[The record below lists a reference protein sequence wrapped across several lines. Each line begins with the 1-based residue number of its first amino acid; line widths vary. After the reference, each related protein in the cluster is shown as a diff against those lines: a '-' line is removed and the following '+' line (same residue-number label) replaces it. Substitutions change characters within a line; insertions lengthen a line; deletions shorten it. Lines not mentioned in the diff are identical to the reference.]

1 MASLRSGPEMQLY
14 GTHAFQLTMKEM
26 PTGPRIRVLQIL
38 AVQPGRFKLYMSES
52 IIAHLPMLPQPCPQE
67 SLDRGAGPQ
76 SKSSFILLLCYVLFL
91 DVFGIETFRF
101 LISPNALFCS
111 IPTIGASG
119 FFQQLMLLQVSCWNG
134 SISWTDHSK

>member
-1 MASLRSGPEMQLY
+1 MGLKCTLRDTCLSIDNEGDAHWSKDQSAANI
-14 GTHAFQLTMKEM
+14 GSSTRAFQALHVRKYHC
-26 PTGPRIRVLQIL
+26 PL
-38 AVQPGRFKLYMSES
+38 A
-52 IIAHLPMLPQPCPQE
+52 MLPQPCPQE